1 MIYLFDREKTV
12 MRGIDYD
19 DFTSILQKEVT
30 NGVIDLNLETHV
42 VKVLKDEKEPTNLKR
57 LFENV
62 EFVGHFD
69 HNKEFQMYRIIKPS
83 VDNRKLH
90 FKAVH
95 IFHDEGQAGEVIHD
109 RSWRDSQAHTV
120 ISDVY
125 AYIGWE
131 VTEYDSSRVLH
142 TNAFRQ
148 TPAQIRAE
156 VIDRYGVEIQPYL
169 EFDGKRITRKCI
181 RVKKRIG
188 AETYDRFDYG
198 TDLLKITQE
207 EDRGDIFTAVIP
219 RGNGEEGVANSKIE
233 IDGITWSTA
242 NGNPVNKP
250 KGQNWLEVPLAT
262 QQYGY
267 VEDGKVKPRKIVM
280 DFDTDSVSELIDL
293 AWDWINENAVPK
305 SLMET
310 EIFKVGRNYNLGD
323 SIGIIYKQADIIKKA
338 RIHEAV
344 RDLKRPAFTKFVV
357 GDYDYFIKNTVTRQ
371 YRKKLNKVEQ
381 STSAGLE
388 KMNETFNNKFD
399 EQVQR
404 IDDKAQEVKDFAEA
418 NTTAKVEAHKE
429 LWEQKN
435 TEIDNAINKIVGTD
449 IELLDTNIIDMR
461 NALSEEIQKTEGLKT
476 SVSSLINTSEE
487 NSSTLGTMKSDLG
500 VVQQDVSTVKQT
512 ATNLRQEFV
521 SMSGTVEGLD
531 SWRSE
536 KGAVYDAAADGFRF
550 KVWQSDIDQS
560 KISGT
565 NLIRNTQVLPENL
578 SSIGTWGPANAPTI
592 NTVNGREFY
601 RITSYDSSRSY
612 GAIFSKGDGKYFEI
626 VQGQDYTL
634 SFLGYS
640 YASQWFSYVYILLDD
655 GTNFM
660 ISDPKRTTVYDS
672 VIGNLER
679 LEFTFTAPQTAS
691 KAHVLIGTIP
701 IEGFNSHWMR
711 FRELKLEGGSI
722 SSTYTPSP
730 KDSLKQ
736 TDFVIKAGSFLLGN
750 REVGGDVFASGI
762 VGDASGLKLLG
773 DNIDVQGNL
782 NVKNSVN
789 TWAVNAVS
797 ANIGKVFADSV
808 TSSFIKAKHVEF
820 DTTFI
825 NELVNK
831 TAFIDN
837 AQIKAS
843 NIRDLTA
850 NTIRGGVL
858 RDSIG
863 NMNWNLNTGRF
874 AIKSSTFVYEQYGN
888 AMVFGKDGY
897 TGGLVFSQDTINGWP
912 VVAIGTSQNTG
923 TTLNPRLSLNA
934 YTYNGI
940 SFFSGSS
947 GENQT
952 NLTTDNMLFRS
963 EAGTGSEFD
972 RGLRLTM
979 YDLNAPTDVTLEPY
993 SARPLVYKHYLGTN
1007 SNPFTGLYVTNLW
1020 DARVRNSGSGVAF
1033 YSKNGKYGISV
1044 SDGGVFAVKD
1054 GKFTTILI

>member
-1 MIYLFDREKTV
+1 MIYLFDREKMV

-30 NGVIDLNLETHV
+30 NGVIDLNLETQV
-42 VKVLKDEKEPTNLKR
+42 VKVLKDEKKPTNLKR

-69 HNKEFQMYRIIKPS
+69 HNKEFQMYRIIKSS
-83 VDNRKLH
+83 VDNKKLH

-109 RSWRDSQAHTV
+109 RRWRDSQAHMV
-120 ISDVY
+120 IKDVY

-148 TPAQIRAE
+148 TPAQIRSE
-156 VIDRYGVEIQPYL
+156 VIERYGVEIQPYL

-181 RVKKRIG
+181 RVKQRIG

-250 KGQNWLEVPLAT
+250 KGQNWLEVPSAT

-293 AWDWINENAVPK
+293 AWYWINENAVPK

-310 EIFKVGRNYNLGD
+310 EIFKVCRNYNLGD
-323 SIGIIYKQADIIKKA
+323 SIGIVYKQADIIKKA

-388 KMNETFNNKFD
+388 KMNENFNNKFD

-404 IDDKAQEVKDFAEA
+404 IGDKAQDVKDFAEA

-435 TEIDNAINKIVGTD
+435 TEIDNSIKKIIGGD
-449 IELLDTNIIDMR
+449 ISLLDTNIIDMR
-461 NALSEEIQKTEGLKT
+461 NTLSEEIQKTEGLKT

-512 ATNLRQEFV
+512 ASTLRQEFV

-550 KVWQSDIDQS
+550 KVWLGDVGGRNLLPYSELPKYNDWWNDR
-560 KISGT
+560 GT
-565 NLIRNTQVLPENL
+565 EVKHYSTSTIGLTEYMWVNVMQAVGGRYMAVLSPLLTEPVSEGTTYKLQFKTTHRQNIRE
-578 SSIGTWGPANAPTI
+578 WM
-592 NTVNGREFY
+592 
-601 RITSYDSSRSY
+601 
-612 GAIFSKGDGKYFEI
+612 
-626 VQGQDYTL
+626 
-634 SFLGYS
+634 
-640 YASQWFSYVYILLDD
+640 SYVYLMNEDGTPNQGTRIEDQETIKVGENEFNGQDILLHVF
-655 GTNFM
+655 TIKANF
-660 ISDPKRTTVYDS
+660 SGRA
-672 VIGNLER
+672 R
-679 LEFTFTAPQTAS
+679 L
-691 KAHVLIGTIP
+691 LIGTHALADGNARFYLRDVK
-701 IEGFNSHWMR
+701 IEKGKM
-711 FRELKLEGGSI
+711 
-722 SSTYTPSP
+722 TAYTPSTG
-730 KDSLKQ
+730 DFLHQ
-736 TDFVIKAGSFLLGN
+736 TDFVIEKDGFLLGT
-750 REVGGDVFASGI
+750 RKVGGDVFASGI

-782 NVKNSVN
+782 NVKKSVN

-850 NTIRGGVL
+850 NSIRGGVL
-858 RDSIG
+858 QDTG
-863 NMNWNLNTGRF
+863 DNFNWNLNTGRF
-874 AIKSSTFVYEQYGN
+874 AIKKSTLVYEEPGN
-888 AMVFGKDGY
+888 AMVHGVHTQAAGIHFNRTSSGLPVVVMGTSPNVGTY
-897 TGGLVFSQDTINGWP
+897 TNPRIDSNHVTFSGIRVFSNINEIDMT
-912 VVAIGTSQNTG
+912 AN
-923 TTLNPRLSLNA
+923 NFR
-934 YTYNGI
+934 
-940 SFFSGSS
+940 
-947 GENQT
+947 
-952 NLTTDNMLFRS
+952 FRS
-963 EAGTGSEFD
+963 EAGTGSQYD
-972 RGLRLTM
+972 RGLYLQT
-979 YDLNAPTDVTLEPY
+979 YDVNASNKVVLEPFSNNKTY
-993 SARPLVYKHYLGTN
+993 YKHDLGRD
-1007 SNPFTGLYVTNLW
+1007 SNPFAAAYFTNLW
-1020 DARVRNSGSGVAF
+1020 DARIRKAVNGVSIE
-1033 YSKNGKYGISV
+1033 SKDGRFGLQVGNGGI
-1044 SDGGVFAVKD
+1044 FLIKD
-1054 GKFTTILI
+1054 GKFTSLHI

>member
-42 VKVLKDEKEPTNLKR
+42 VKVLKDEKKPTNLKR

-83 VDNRKLH
+83 VNNRKLH

-109 RSWRDSQAHTV
+109 RRWRDSQAHMV
-120 ISDVY
+120 IKDVY

-181 RVKKRIG
+181 RVKQRIG

-233 IDGITWSTA
+233 IDGITWSTT
-242 NGNPVNKP
+242 NGDPVNKP
-250 KGQNWLEVPLAT
+250 KGQNWIEVPSAT

-323 SIGIIYKQADIIKKA
+323 SIGIVYKQADIIKKA

-435 TEIDNAINKIVGTD
+435 TEIDNSIKKIIGGD
-449 IELLDTNIIDMR
+449 ISLLDTNIIDMG
-461 NALSEEIQKTEGLKT
+461 NTLSEEIQKTEGLKT

-512 ATNLRQEFV
+512 ASTLRQEFV
-521 SMSGTVEGLD
+521 SMSGTVEGLE

-550 KVWQSDIDQS
+550 KVWNEDINKLTFQNE
-560 KISGT
+560 
-565 NLIRNTQVLPENL
+565 NLIPHSENL
-578 SSIGTWGPANAPTI
+578 WETGLYSSTTGADYPLSGRIRLKRNQAIPVDIGKVYTLSDSSAYVSAV
-592 NTVNGREFY
+592 NTVNIYQYIDGEFV
-601 RITSYDSSRSY
+601 
-612 GAIFSKGDGKYFEI
+612 GATG
-626 VQGQDYTL
+626 
-634 SFLGYS
+634 
-640 YASQWFSYVYILLDD
+640 WFSIPRGEKV
-655 GTNFM
+655 TFT
-660 ISDPKRTTVYDS
+660 S
-672 VIGNLER
+672 IGNEILVG
-679 LEFTFTAPQTAS
+679 LAPMS
-691 KAHVLIGTIP
+691 
-701 IEGFNSHWMR
+701 GFSVQLHFLSNGR
-711 FRELKLEGGSI
+711 IKTKLEIGERA
-722 SSTYTPSP
+722 TPWSASP
-730 KDSLKQ
+730 KDSLQQ
-736 TDFVIKAGSFLLGN
+736 TDFIIQSDGFLLGTQK
-750 REVGGDVFASGI
+750 VGGDVFASGI